1 MASVCVFGASIYSTS
16 VHMMVCMCE
25 EKRSGDWKEKKTGDW
40 EREKIDVLSECGT
53 DLVC

>member
-1 MASVCVFGASIYSTS
+1 
-16 VHMMVCMCE
+16 MMVCMCE
-25 EKRSGDWKEKKTGDW
+25 EKRNGDWKEKKTGDW